1 MKKTSRVIGLAALSM
16 LFSLGSVPTAS
27 ATSMVTIV
35 VTGVDFRFDG
45 SRLTDISPSPG
56 AGSGVPAQANAA
68 ASVTYLGVNAPTQ
81 TANVYM
87 DLDMPI
93 PGGIALPSAPGT
105 TSVNV
110 DSSGIFNLLLPN
122 EDGTACSSACWGLV
136 LDVTSYTVSYT
147 DLGTV
152 EITFTSG
159 MSGIFFQ
166 DLPGF
171 SIHPPVTFT
180 LSGAVASSTNDGSFL
195 TGFVVTDGVATFRA
209 QVPEPGM
216 TLLLGLGLVGAGIIG
231 RKRGR

>member
-1 MKKTSRVIGLAALSM
+1 MKMTSKVIGLAALA
-16 LFSLGSVPTAS
+16 LLLSLGSVPTAS

-35 VTGVDFRFDG
+35 VTGVDFEFVDG
-45 SRLTDISPSPG
+45 VLRDISPSPG
-56 AGSGVPAQANAA
+56 AGAGVPSQSNAA
-68 ASVTYLGVNAPTQ
+68 ASVTYLGVDAPTQ
-81 TANVYM
+81 TAGVYM
-87 DLDMPI
+87 DLEMPI
-93 PGGIALPSAPGT
+93 PEGIALPLAPGT
-105 TSVNV
+105 TSVNIN
-110 DSSGIFNLLLPN
+110 SGGIFNLLLPN
-122 EDGTACSSACWGLV
+122 EDGTDCSSACWGLV

-152 EITFTSG
+152 EITFTAG
-159 MSGIFFQ
+159 MSDIFFQ

-180 LSGAVASSTNDGSFL
+180 LSGAVASSTNDGTFL